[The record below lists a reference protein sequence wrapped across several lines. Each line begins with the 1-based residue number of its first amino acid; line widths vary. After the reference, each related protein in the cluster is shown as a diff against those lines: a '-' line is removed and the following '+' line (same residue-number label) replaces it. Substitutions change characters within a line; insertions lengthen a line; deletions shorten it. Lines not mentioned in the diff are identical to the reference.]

1 LIDRDLCSWRAPS
14 LQQDIGGTTVSS
26 TLSRRRLLGRLG
38 SLGILASA
46 AGLLAAC
53 QSAAPAASPTT
64 APAAAA
70 PTTAPAQAAPAATAA
85 KPAATTA
92 PAAAATS
99 APAAS
104 ATSAPAAAAA
114 NEKKASVQKLITGVS
129 DLPPTVDGMAT
140 LHNTPRTYDL
150 YEPLL
155 NLDPDANLKPMLALS
170 WQRIDDTTYQLKL
183 RPDVK
188 FHNGDS
194 FTADDVKFSLE
205 RATRTTKPLPTASV
219 FDTYKG
225 AEINDPMTITIMSKA
240 PDALFLKKLARIG
253 MYPQKYY
260 TGLGADDDTRDKAFA
275 AAPVGTG
282 PYQFVAFAAADK
294 LDLKAF
300 TTHSWRTPTLTDLT
314 FRQFADVAAQKNSFL
329 SGEVHYINYQ
339 PVSAVPQL
347 KSAGAT
353 ILTIVKDGSLGSW
366 MDAIAP
372 DGTAKQ
378 GPMGDVRVRQAINY
392 AVDKDKLV
400 KDILGGLTNAQQGQ
414 IPTHGI
420 YGFNPNVQPYT
431 YDKAKAEQLLDQ
443 AGFAKGADGNRF
455 TVTMA
460 SAVSPPGSIGRDMG
474 EFVQNQL
481 QMVGIKVD
489 YTPLTDIALAID
501 YFYGR
506 KPRPD
511 IYNFQLNLRPLLDP
525 EAAYTWFRSD
535 NPTHHYN
542 NPEFD
547 QTFLAS
553 QKELDP
559 EKRQTLL
566 WKLTDMLHN
575 DVPYLFLI
583 EALSI
588 EAATAKLRGVI
599 AHPAEFDQ
607 YYDTLYFV
615 E

>member
-1 LIDRDLCSWRAPS
+1 M
-14 LQQDIGGTTVSS
+14 
-26 TLSRRRLLGRLG
+26 SRRQLLGRLG
-38 SLGILASA
+38 SLGVLASA
-46 AGLLAAC
+46 ASLLAAC
-53 QSAAPAASPTT
+53 QSPAPVASPTS

-70 PTTAPAQAAPAATAA
+70 PTSAPVAPAATTAPAVAKPAPTTAPTTAPAPAA
-85 KPAATTA
+85 TSAPAPAATTA
-92 PAAAATS
+92 PAAAGERR
-99 APAAS
+99 AS
-104 ATSAPAAAAA
+104 A
-114 NEKKASVQKLITGVS
+114 QKLVTGVS

-155 NLDPDANLKPMLALS
+155 NLDPEANLKPMLALS
-170 WQRIDDTTYQLKL
+170 WQRLDDTTYQFKL
-183 RPDVK
+183 RPNVK
-188 FHNGDS
+188 FHNGDA

-205 RATRTTKPLPTASV
+205 RATRKTKPLPTASV
-219 FDTYKG
+219 FDTFKS
-225 AEINDPMTITIMSKA
+225 AEINDPMTITVQSMG
-240 PDALFLKKLARIG
+240 PDALFLKKLARIA

-260 TGLGADDDTRDKAFA
+260 AGLGGDDDARDKAFA
-275 AAPVGTG
+275 ASPIGTG
-282 PYQFVAFAAADK
+282 PYQFVSFAAADK

-300 TTHSWRTPTLTDLT
+300 TGHSWRTPILTDLT

-329 SGEVHYINYQ
+329 SGETQYINYQ

-347 KSAGAT
+347 KNTGAT
-353 ILTIVKDGSLGSW
+353 ILSIVKDGSLGSW

-372 DGTAKQ
+372 DGSPKQ

-392 AVDKDKLV
+392 AVDKDTLV
-400 KDILGGLTNAQQGQ
+400 KDILGGLTQPQAGQ

-420 YGFNPNVQPYT
+420 FGFNPNVQMFG

-443 AGFAKGADGNRF
+443 AGFSKGGDGNRF

-481 QMVGIKVD
+481 QQVGIKVE

-535 NPTHHYN
+535 NPTRHYN

-553 QKELDP
+553 QKELDTQ
-559 EKRQTLL
+559 KRQALL
-566 WKLTDMLHN
+566 WKLTDMLHT

-588 EAATAKLRGVI
+588 EAAAQKLKGVV

>member
-1 LIDRDLCSWRAPS
+1 VEGEGED
-14 LQQDIGGTTVSS
+14 TVSS
-26 TLSRRRLLGRLG
+26 SISRRRLLGRFGTLG
-38 SLGILASA
+38 VVASA
-46 AGLLAAC
+46 TLLAAC
-53 QSAAPAASPTT
+53 QSAAPAASPAATS
-64 APAAAA
+64 APATSKPA
-70 PTTAPAQAAPAATAA
+70 PTSAPA
-85 KPAATTA
+85 AATTA
-92 PAAAATS
+92 PAAAKPASTSAAAATS
-99 APAAS
+99 APVS
-104 ATSAPAAAAA
+104 ATAAPTATGEKRAA
-114 NEKKASVQKLITGVS
+114 VQKLVTGVS

-170 WQRIDDTTYQLKL
+170 WQRLDDTTYQFKL
-183 RPDVK
+183 RPNVK
-188 FHNGDS
+188 FHNGDP

-205 RATRTTKPLPTASV
+205 RATRKTKPLPTSSV
-219 FDTYKG
+219 FDTFKG
-225 AEINDPMTITIMSKA
+225 VEINDPMTVTIQSSG
-240 PDALFLKKLARIG
+240 PDALFLKKLARIAI
-253 MYPQKYY
+253 YPQKYISS
-260 TGLGADDDTRDKAFA
+260 LGGDDDTRDKAFA
-275 AAPVGTG
+275 AAPIGTG
-282 PYQFVAFAAADK
+282 PYQFVSFAAAEQ
-294 LDLKAF
+294 LVLKAF
-300 TTHSWRTPTLTDLT
+300 TSHSWRTPILTDLT
-314 FRQFADVAAQKNSFL
+314 FRQFADVAAQKDSFL
-329 SGEVHYINYQ
+329 SGETQYINYQ

-347 KSAGAT
+347 KNTGAT
-353 ILTIVKDGSLGSW
+353 VLSIVKDGSLGSW
-366 MDAIAP
+366 MDAVAP
-372 DGTAKQ
+372 DGSPKQ

-400 KDILGGLTNAQQGQ
+400 KDILGGLTQPQAGQ

-420 YGFNPNVQPYT
+420 FGFNPNVQPFT
-431 YDKAKAEQLLDQ
+431 YDKARAEQLLDQ
-443 AGFAKGADGNRF
+443 AGFAKGSDGNRF

-481 QMVGIKVD
+481 QQVGIKVD

-542 NPEFD
+542 NPDFD

-559 EKRQTLL
+559 DKRQALL
-566 WKLTDMLHN
+566 WKMTDMLHS

-588 EAATAKLRGVI
+588 EAAAPKLRGIV

-607 YYDTLYFV
+607 YFDTLYFV